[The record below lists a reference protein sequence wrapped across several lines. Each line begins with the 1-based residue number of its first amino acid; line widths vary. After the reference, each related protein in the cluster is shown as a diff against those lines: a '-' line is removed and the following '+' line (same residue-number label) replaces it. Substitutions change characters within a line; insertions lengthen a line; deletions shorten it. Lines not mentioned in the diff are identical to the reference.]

1 MRLAEDRILSFV
13 SVFSTGYGTKWI
25 PGCTFYYQPEIRYQ
39 TLLTQRRRWING
51 TFAAF
56 IYFFASKRASHRVKG
71 GFFDS
76 HKPGKNIRFVSILWG
91 LQLIQLFLVIISPTV
106 FGSLFYLSLG
116 ELAEGWSSMHW
127 LTDSIEIVS
136 GIYVN
141 WQIFF
146 LGLFLAIY
154 VVWSIYS
161 YRVPRGVVPEYI
173 CWLICAVGF
182 MMVLPVYY
190 TLYNSRHDHSDSAM
204 FILVL
209 FTTFVPVLLAFAQS
223 FTCMVLYLA
232 YLPWFLVLVVFFLVF
247 VPSYSFARVW
257 DTTWGNRDTG
267 PDSEI
272 NNAKEIIMK
281 NTALKFIT
289 FNIFLNLILCPLLC
303 ALHRYVNKY
312 VYFIALFF
320 PVIIQL
326 ICSFTY
332 LFILTPLR
340 VLNRGNIRKNEIE
353 E

>member
-1 MRLAEDRILSFV
+1 
-13 SVFSTGYGTKWI
+13 
-25 PGCTFYYQPEIRYQ
+25 
-39 TLLTQRRRWING
+39 
-51 TFAAF
+51 
-56 IYFFASKRASHRVKG
+56 
-71 GFFDS
+71 
-76 HKPGKNIRFVSILWG
+76 
-91 LQLIQLFLVIISPTV
+91 
-106 FGSLFYLSLG
+106 
-116 ELAEGWSSMHW
+116 
-127 LTDSIEIVS
+127 
-136 GIYVN
+136 
-141 WQIFF
+141 
-146 LGLFLAIY
+146 
-154 VVWSIYS
+154 
-161 YRVPRGVVPEYI
+161 
-173 CWLICAVGF
+173 
-182 MMVLPVYY
+182 
-190 TLYNSRHDHSDSAM
+190 
-204 FILVL
+204 
-209 FTTFVPVLLAFAQS
+209 
-223 FTCMVLYLA
+223 MVLYLA